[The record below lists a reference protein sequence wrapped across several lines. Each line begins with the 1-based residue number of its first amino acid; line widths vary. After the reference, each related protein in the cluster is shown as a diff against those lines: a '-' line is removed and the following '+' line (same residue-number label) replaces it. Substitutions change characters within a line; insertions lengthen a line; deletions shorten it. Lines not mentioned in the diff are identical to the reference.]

1 MIIKEFKTLL
11 KSEEGAETVEYVVI
25 SAIIIILGAA
35 AYSTGL
41 VPILQTG
48 VDALSTAVNTALG
61 IG

>member
-1 MIIKEFKTLL
+1 MIIKEFKIFL

-41 VPILQTG
+41 VPILKTG
-48 VDALSTAVNTALG
+48 IDALTTAANTALG

>member
-1 MIIKEFKTLL
+1 MVIKGFKVFL

-48 VDALSTAVNTALG
+48 IDALTTAANTALG